1 MCSPKYVPGH
11 ELVLKYIKI
20 EDKNDARGIHI
31 KKRSSKPYFRK
42 ELLVAA
48 PIGIA
53 YSANI
58 NTLPAIKKQSP
69 GFLEIEYI

>member
-20 EDKNDARGIHI
+20 EDKNDACGIHI
-31 KKRSSKPYFRK
+31 KKRSSKPYFGK
-42 ELLVAA
+42 ELLLAA

-53 YSANI
+53 YLVNI
-58 NTLPAIKKQSP
+58 NTLPAIKKQRP
-69 GFLEIEYI
+69 IFFFFGN